1 MITNKTITQQKK
13 INEIRTKIW
22 DVFEEHGGYE
32 YNDEMYWQLQGFQD
46 SMDECETDD
55 DIVNMLNEASD
66 TIKFFDWVVEYKELM
81 EREPPQLYG

>member
-46 SMDECETDD
+46 SMDECDTDD

>member
-1 MITNKTITQQKK
+1 MITNKTITHQKK

-46 SMDECETDD
+46 SMDECDTDD

>member
-13 INEIRTKIW
+13 INEIKTKIW

>member
-13 INEIRTKIW
+13 INEIKTKIW

-32 YNDEMYWQLQGFQD
+32 YHDEMYWQLQGFQD